1 MRSRLIIAIDG
12 PAGAGKSTVARRL
25 AARLGYRFLDT
36 GALYRAVTVAVLRAG
51 LDPSDEAGVSAVAE
65 AADVRLGAGPGGQ
78 AVLLD
83 GADVTEE
90 SRGPAA
96 STAVSTVAAMPRV
109 RAAMIP
115 LQREF
120 ARGGGVVA
128 EGRDIGTVV
137 FPDADLKVFLD
148 ADPAER
154 AIRRARER
162 GEGDVESVRREIAER
177 DAKDVT
183 RAVSPLAAAPD
194 ALRIDSTG
202 RAIEEIVD
210 LLAERV
216 GNAERNAAAR
226 DV

>member
-137 FPDADLKVFLD
+137 CPDADLKVFLD

-183 RAVSPLAAAPD
+183 RAVAPLAAAPD
-194 ALRIDSTG
+194 ALRVDAAGSAMQEVGG
-202 RAIEEIVD
+202 RLE
-210 LLAERV
+210 
-216 GNAERNAAAR
+216 
-226 DV
+226 